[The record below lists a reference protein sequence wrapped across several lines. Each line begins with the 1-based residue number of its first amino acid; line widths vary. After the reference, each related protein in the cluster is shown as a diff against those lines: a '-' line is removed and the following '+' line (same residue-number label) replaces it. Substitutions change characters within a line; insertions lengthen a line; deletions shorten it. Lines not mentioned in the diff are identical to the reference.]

1 MKNDAASREETLAK
15 DDSKKLNETKSE
27 KATNERKSNLE
38 KSDGEEKR
46 SMTDENIA
54 NEKIAKLREILDS
67 AECIVIGAGAGL
79 SASAG
84 FSYSG
89 ERFKKY
95 FSDFEA
101 KYHFHDMYSGGFAD
115 FSSLEENWAYWSR
128 YIYINR
134 YMSAPVPVYEKLL
147 ELVCSKDYFAITTNV
162 DHCFQKAG
170 FDKKR
175 LFYTQGDYGLFQ
187 CCVPCHKKTYDNEE
201 AVRKMLVSQGF
212 GFEEKANGKDR
223 ELVFP
228 KNEENCGINK
238 KNDET
243 KSELKENLKPGLK
256 NPLKMQIPL
265 ELVPRCPVCGK
276 PMSMNLRCDETFVE
290 DNGWKMAA
298 KRYQDFIEKHKNAR
312 TLFLELGVGE
322 NTPRIIK
329 YPFWNLTY
337 KNKNVFYASLNMEE
351 EEVPA
356 EIKARSILIKGDIF
370 DIIRKLNACK

>member
-1 MKNDAASREETLAK
+1 MRFFGNLKKLKNSIENGERTLAENNFGDFENSGNEEIETLK
-15 DDSKKLNETKSE
+15 EQIE
-27 KATNERKSNLE
+27 KA
-38 KSDGEEKR
+38 
-46 SMTDENIA
+46 
-54 NEKIAKLREILDS
+54 
-67 AECIVIGAGAGL
+67 ECVVIGAGAGL

-115 FSSLEENWAYWSR
+115 FGSLEENWAYWSR

-134 YMSAPVPVYEKLL
+134 YMGAPIPVYEKLF
-147 ELVCSKDYFAITTNV
+147 ELLRGKDYFAITTNV
-162 DHCFQKAG
+162 DHCFQKAE

-187 CCVPCHKKTYDNEE
+187 CCVPCHKKTYGNEE
-201 AVRKMLVSQGF
+201 AVKKMLVSQGF
-212 GFEEKANGKDR
+212 GFEENTNGKNGG
-223 ELVFP
+223 LVF
-228 KNEENCGINK
+228 
-238 KNDET
+238 
-243 KSELKENLKPGLK
+243 LR
-256 NPLKMQIPL
+256 NPLKMEIPP

-290 DNGWKMAA
+290 DDGWHKAA
-298 KRYQDFIEKHKNAR
+298 RRYQNFIEKHKNAR
-312 TLFLELGVGE
+312 TLFLELGVGG
-322 NTPRIIK
+322 NTPGIIK

-337 KNKNVFYASLNMEE
+337 KNKNAFYAAVNMEK

-356 EIKARSILIKGDIF
+356 EIKSRSVLIKGDIF
-370 DIIRKLNACK
+370 KTIENLV